1 MKANGTRSNRK
12 TDRCAGEV
20 LGILTFLTVVMF
32 APLPSAADRGP
43 CAVLPAGA
51 DNPQEGFQPVPENHH
66 PIAARLKEH
75 VRMLTQTIGERSV
88 AVPQH
93 LELTADYLQT
103 CFEEIDLPVR
113 RQSYRYEQLTV
124 SNIVV
129 KIEGRGSSA
138 AHYVVGAHYDSV
150 AGTVGADDNAS
161 AVAVLLETARSL
173 TLDASPSSA
182 VTFVGF
188 ALEEPPVFGS
198 RSMGS
203 RVYAAAARREGIQI
217 TGMVC
222 LEMVGY
228 TCRDPGCQQY
238 PFPLMF
244 FGYPRTGDFIGIVG
258 NFGSR
263 DFSRRL
269 KESFQ
274 RSGHLPVVSL
284 TVPFNGWIVP
294 SVRLSDHASF
304 WDKGFPA
311 VMVTDSAFFRNPHY
325 HRPSDTMETL
335 DFDYMA
341 RLVKSLAAFLR
352 EGGR

>member
-1 MKANGTRSNRK
+1 M
-12 TDRCAGEV
+12 V
-20 LGILTFLTVVMF
+20 LLFLIAVMF
-32 APLPSAADRGP
+32 APLPAAADRGP
-43 CAVLPAGA
+43 CAVLPADA
-51 DNPQEGFQPVPENHH
+51 DNPQEGRQLMPEHL
-66 PIAARLKEH
+66 PSIAARLKEH

-88 AVPQH
+88 AVPEN

-103 CFEEIDLPVR
+103 SFEEIGLSVH
-113 RQSYRYEQLTV
+113 RQSYRYEADTV
-124 SNIVV
+124 SNIITQ
-129 KIEGRGSSA
+129 IEGRGSSA
-138 AHYVVGAHYDSV
+138 AHYIVGAHYDSV

-173 TLDASPSSA
+173 TLNGPPASA

-198 RSMGS
+198 RAMGS
-203 RVYAAAARREGIQI
+203 RVYAAAARRERMQI

-304 WDKGFPA
+304 WDNGFPA

-341 RLVKSLAAFLR
+341 RLVKSLATFLR
-352 EGGR
+352 EGDR